1 MCFNRSNGMTLIEL
15 LVVMVLLSIVSAL
28 LFQGL
33 SVGLSTYE
41 RVKKRQSEGE
51 PVMLASRWFIDS
63 LSGIQAELDSS
74 NQFYGSADTISG
86 MTHSPLLGRDGMV
99 QRISWQLKSDGDGH
113 MALYYNQAGNSLR
126 IIGWPTGISARF
138 LYRSNNGSTQEKW
151 PLSDNNS
158 LLLSDGA
165 IPSAIVLEV
174 VQPAGMVSR
183 WYVSIIGRTYPR
195 IDYRDI

>member
-15 LVVMVLLSIVSAL
+15 LVVMVLLSVVSAL

-51 PVMLASRWFIDS
+51 PIMLASRWFIDS
-63 LSGIQAELDSS
+63 LSGIQAELDAC
-74 NQFYGSADTISG
+74 NQFSGSADTISAI
-86 MTHSPLLGRDGMV
+86 THSPLLGSDGMV
-99 QRISWQLKSDGDGH
+99 QRISWQLRSDDHGRV
-113 MALYYNQAGNSLR
+113 ALYYNQSGNSLR
-126 IIGWPTGISARF
+126 IIGWPTGSSARF

-151 PLSDNNS
+151 PLSDSNS
-158 LLLSDGA
+158 SSTSDGE

-174 VQPAGMVSR
+174 VQPAAVVSR

-195 IDYRDI
+195 VDYRDI